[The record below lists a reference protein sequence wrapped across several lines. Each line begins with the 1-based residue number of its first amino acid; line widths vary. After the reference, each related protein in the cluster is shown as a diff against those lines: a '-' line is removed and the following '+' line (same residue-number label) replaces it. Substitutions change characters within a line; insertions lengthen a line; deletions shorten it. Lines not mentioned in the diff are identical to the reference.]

1 MTVPLCTTSQRQSPA
16 PSSPRSLELWVR
28 QGDPPT
34 ISFTRATSA
43 SPLNHTCSIS
53 LPAAFEI
60 LLKQNSFPALSGK
73 VSAAPTSS
81 LFSTAVPTLSSAA
94 GATAGVP
101 AWLGCW
107 APSDVVTTN
116 KATTAGQYLRISHL
130 EERTSYNGSCAR
142 RRNCRVVM
150 FVTRCSRRLALL

>member
-16 PSSPRSLELWVR
+16 PSSPRFLELWVR

-60 LLKQNSFPALSGK
+60 LLKQNSFPALSGN

-94 GATAGVP
+94 GAAGVP
-101 AWLGCW
+101 AWAGCC
-107 APSDVVTTN
+107 APSGAATTN

-130 EERTSYNGSCAR
+130 EERTLYNAR
-142 RRNCRVVM
+142 DVPRRNSQD
-150 FVTRCSRRLALL
+150 VTLITG